1 MRNYALV
8 TLLMGVSTIITAQT
22 ETRTLGSFTAIENHC
37 SMDVIIKQGSD
48 EKIVVYAPQKYFGQI
63 ETKVVANTL
72 VIDID
77 GPIILKNEVLKIEI
91 TTNVLKEISN
101 SGSADIDFE
110 GTFTSGS
117 MFIDLQGS
125 GDLEGTFNVKD
136 MEIKMHGS
144 GDVEISGVNNSLDV
158 EQMGSGDFEGKS
170 LHLGTAYF
178 KMNGSGEAEVEGTA
192 AMMEL
197 TQSGSGDFDGRAF
210 QVKTAK
216 IRKSSSGE
224 ANVHVT
230 ENIDARISGSGD
242 LIIKGRPEITNFSAT
257 GSGEIIT
264 L

>member
-1 MRNYALV
+1 MKNLLIILLLAV
-8 TLLMGVSTIITAQT
+8 TILNLSAQT
-22 ETRTLGSFTAIENHC
+22 ETRTPGSFTAIENHC
-37 SMDVIIKQGSD
+37 SVDVIIRQGTD
-48 EKIVVYAPQKYFGQI
+48 EKVVVYAPQKYINQI
-63 ETKVVANTL
+63 TTKVSINTL
-72 VIDID
+72 YIDVD
-77 GPIILKNEVLKIEI
+77 GPMFINNEVVKIEV
-91 TTNVLKEISN
+91 TTKELKEITN
-101 SGSADIDFE
+101 SGSADIEFI
-110 GTFTSGS
+110 GGFTTNN
-117 MFIDLQGS
+117 MLIEMQGS

-158 EQMGSGDFEGKS
+158 EQIGSGDFEGES

-178 KMNGSGEAEVEGTA
+178 RMSGSGEAEVEGTS

-216 IRKSSSGE
+216 VRKSSSGE
-224 ANVHVT
+224 ASVHVT
-230 ENIDARISGSGD
+230 ENIDVRISGSGD
-242 LIIKGRPEITNFSAT
+242 LIIKGRPGITNFSAT